1 MPINIFREVYVSFQQ
16 LRRRLI
22 AFNTYRRLTH
32 NMDKRFESI
41 KDEEELDRLGHT
53 CIICRDQMDLS
64 AGCKKLPGCG
74 HAFHAH
80 CLREWLV
87 QQQTC
92 PTCRADIAANEAR
105 IKKQRAREMAAAL
118 VDEAAAQREEGRTGD
133 DLLADVTE
141 DVNGD
146 APSADNTNQPDASTT
161 QGDVSQEQQSDE
173 QSTTVRSTTSATL
186 QSEQQSKS
194 ASTSDDTLPSGWTQ
208 HVDGT
213 SGKTYYFNRE
223 LRKSSWDKPKDIAT
237 STNRDAQGQL
247 SSAPSS
253 PHFPCLYRVTFATG
267 APVFPPRNHSQ
278 ALRPPPRTIPCGKLV
293 VCLSIEYWPLP
304 FQEAMLRTPDGCY
317 IRSRDVQ
324 RFMKL
329 TEAQGEGSTAN
340 SRATG
345 AVAAH

>member
-64 AGCKKLPGCG
+64 GGCKKLPGCG

-92 PTCRADIAANEAR
+92 PTCRADISANEAR
-105 IKKQRAREMAAAL
+105 IKKQRAREMAAAI
-118 VDEAAAQREEGRTGD
+118 VDEVVAHREEGRTGD

-146 APSADNTNQPDASTT
+146 APSADNTNQPGSSST
-161 QGDVSQEQQSDE
+161 QGGVSQEQQSGD
-173 QSTTVRSTTSATL
+173 QSTSTSVTV
-186 QSEQQSKS
+186 QSKQQPTS
-194 ASTSDDTLPSGWTQ
+194 TSTSDDTLPLGWTQ

-223 LRKSSWDKPKDIAT
+223 LGKSSWEKPKETAANIAMP
-237 STNRDAQGQL
+237 TNQDAQRF
-247 SSAPSS
+247 SSSPS

-267 APVFPPRNHSQ
+267 APVFPSRNHSQ

-317 IRSRDVQ
+317 IRSRDVK

-329 TEAQGEGSTAN
+329 TETQGEGSN
-340 SRATG
+340 SRAMS
-345 AVAAH
+345 AISAH

>member
-1 MPINIFREVYVSFQQ
+1 
-16 LRRRLI
+16 
-22 AFNTYRRLTH
+22 
-32 NMDKRFESI
+32 MDKRFESI

-64 AGCKKLPGCG
+64 GGCKKLPGCG

-105 IKKQRAREMAAAL
+105 IKKQKAREVATAL
-118 VDEAAAQREEGRTGD
+118 ADEAAAQREEGRAGD

-146 APSADNTNQPDASTT
+146 APSADNANQPDASTT
-161 QGDVSQEQQSDE
+161 QGDVSQEQQSGD
-173 QSTTVRSTTSATL
+173 QSIRSTTISATS
-186 QSEQQSKS
+186 QSEQQPTS

-223 LRKSSWDKPKDIAT
+223 LGKSSWDKPKETAAAM
-237 STNRDAQGQL
+237 STNQDTQRQL
-247 SSAPSS
+247 ASAPSS
-253 PHFPCLYRVTFATG
+253 PHFPCLYRVTFAAG
-267 APVFPPRNHSQ
+267 APVFPNRNHSQ
-278 ALRPPPRTIPCGKLV
+278 ALRPPPRIIPCGKLV

-317 IRSRDVQ
+317 IRSRDVK

-329 TEAQGEGSTAN
+329 TEAQGEGSTAK
-340 SRATG
+340 STAMS